1 MDLVLALPG
10 GRLWAIDVK
19 RGVAPKLE
27 RGFHHAVADLTP
39 DKSFVVYNG
48 RERFPLSDQTEAISL
63 VDLARELQVGTGR

>member
-10 GRLWAIDVK
+10 GRVWTIEVK

-27 RGFHHAVADLTP
+27 RGFHHAIADLAP

-48 RERFPLSDQTEAISL
+48 QERFPLSEHTDAIGL
-63 VDLARELQVGTGR
+63 VNLARALQA